1 MTDAKTIAPYGT
13 WPSPITAGMI
23 ADTTISL
30 SSVLVDGRDIYW
42 LEGRPSEG
50 GRVVLVRW
58 TENGPVD
65 VLPQGYSARA
75 RVHEYGGGAAIVSGG
90 VAFFVNF
97 DDQRI
102 YRLVDGGM
110 PTAITPDT
118 GDRHADMFHDA
129 ARNRL
134 LCVRERHVGD
144 AVINELIAV
153 DLESGACTVLVEGHD
168 FVSNPRVSPDGA
180 SLCWVSW
187 ELPDMPW
194 DSAALWVAPIG
205 PDGDVGPGVKL
216 AGGDG
221 VSVFQPIWAPDGSLV
236 FAADPDGWWNLQRW
250 DGSDVSA
257 LHSMEAEFGLP
268 QWVFG
273 MRTLDVHAS
282 GAIVTAY
289 TRDGVWQ
296 LARLDGGMLQDL
308 NVPYTDIAAPQWAG
322 DRIVFIGSSAR
333 AASAILTLDPAS
345 GAMEK
350 LRESLTV
357 DLDTEGLSVPDSIAF
372 ETTDGDTAYGFYYP
386 PASATN
392 APPPDE
398 RPPLIVRGHGG
409 PTGATSPSF
418 SLAIQFWTSRG
429 FAVLDVN
436 YRGST
441 GFGRGYREA
450 LYGRWGAADVD
461 DMVHGAEH
469 LVSSGLADPARLAI
483 RGGSAGG
490 YTALAALA
498 FRDTFSGGASL
509 YGIGDLMTLARDTH
523 KFESRYLDLL
533 IGPLPE
539 TAQLYRDRSPIE
551 HVDALNC
558 PVIFLQGE
566 DDKVVPPNQAEAMVD
581 ALDAKGIP
589 VAYILFAGE
598 GHGFRKAENVCRA
611 LESELGFY
619 GRIFGFEP
627 ADDLPA
633 LDIRNLNNQQSRT
646 GRENHEAV

>member
-1 MTDAKTIAPYGT
+1 
-13 WPSPITAGMI
+13 MI

-30 SSVLVDGRDIYW
+30 SGLLVDGSDIYW

-50 GRVVLVRW
+50 GRVVLVRHADA
-58 TENGPVD
+58 GPVD
-65 VLPQGYSARA
+65 VLPQGYSARS

-90 VAFFVNF
+90 IVFFVNF

-102 YRLVDGGM
+102 YRVENGGM
-110 PTAITPDT
+110 PEAVTPDS

-129 ARNRL
+129 ARHRI
-134 LCVRERHVGD
+134 LCVRERHAGD
-144 AVINELIAV
+144 SVVNELIAV
-153 DLESGACTVLVEGHD
+153 DLASGICTTLVSGHD
-168 FVSNPRVSPDGA
+168 FVSNPRVSPDGTML
-180 SLCWVSW
+180 SWVSW

-205 PDGDVGPGVKL
+205 PSGDVGAGKVL

-221 VSVFQPIWAPDGSLV
+221 VSVFQPVWAPDGTLI
-236 FAADPDGWWNLQRW
+236 FAADPDGWWNLHRW
-250 DGSDVSA
+250 NGADVTA
-257 LHSMEAEFGLP
+257 IIRMDAEFGLP

-273 MRTLDVHAS
+273 MRTFDVQRS
-282 GAIVTAY
+282 GNVVAY
-289 TRDGVWQ
+289 TCDGAWRLAHIVDAGPRDIE
-296 LARLDGGMLQDL
+296 L
-308 NVPYTDIAAPQWAG
+308 PFSDIAAPQWV
-322 DRIVFIGSSAR
+322 DDKIVFMGASAR
-333 AASAILTLDPAS
+333 SASAILLLDPVS
-345 GAMEK
+345 GVIETLQTA
-350 LRESLTV
+350 LTV
-357 DLDTEGLSVPDSIAF
+357 DLDQAGLSVPDSISF

-386 PASATN
+386 PGSATH
-392 APPPDE
+392 APPPEE

-441 GFGRGYREA
+441 GFGRAYREA
-450 LYGRWGAADVD
+450 LYGRWGEADVD
-461 DMVHGAEH
+461 DMVRGAEH
-469 LVSSGLADPARLAI
+469 LVASGLADPARLVI

-539 TAQLYRDRSPIE
+539 AEQLYRDRSPIE

-566 DDKVVPPNQAEAMVD
+566 DDKVVPPNQAEAMVN
-581 ALDAKGIP
+581 ALDQKGIP
-589 VAYILFAGE
+589 VAYILFEGE
-598 GHGFRKAENVCRA
+598 GHGFRKSENVCRA

-619 GRIFGFEP
+619 GRIFGFAP

-633 LDIRNLNNQQSRT
+633 LDIRNLDN
-646 GRENHEAV
+646 

>member
-1 MTDAKTIAPYGT
+1 MTATKSVAPYGT
-13 WPSPITAGMI
+13 WSSPITAGMI
-23 ADTTISL
+23 ADTTISI
-30 SSVLVDGRDIYW
+30 SSVLVDGGDVYW

-50 GRVVLVRW
+50 GRVVLVRR
-58 TENGPVD
+58 TEAGPVD
-65 VLPQGYSARA
+65 VMPAGYSARS
-75 RVHEYGGGAAIVSGG
+75 RVHEYGGGAAAVSGG

-97 DDQRI
+97 EDQRI
-102 YRLVDGGM
+102 YRLEDGN
-110 PTAITPDT
+110 ALKAVTPDN
-118 GDRHADMFHDA
+118 GDRYADMFHDVS
-129 ARNRL
+129 RNRL
-134 LCVRERHVGD
+134 VCVRERHVDDG
-144 AVINELIAV
+144 VVNELISV
-153 DLESGACTVLVEGHD
+153 DLGSGACKALVEGHD

-180 SLCWVSW
+180 MLSWVSW

-194 DSAALWVAPIG
+194 DSAALWVASIG
-205 PDGDVGPGVKL
+205 PDGDVGPGEKL
-216 AGGDG
+216 AGGKG
-221 VSVFQPIWAPDGSLV
+221 VSVFQPTWAPDGSLI
-236 FAADPDGWWNLQRW
+236 FAADPEGWWNLHRR
-250 DGSDVSA
+250 DGAGVSPIV
-257 LHSMEAEFGLP
+257 SMEAEFGLP

-273 MRTLDVHAS
+273 MRTFDVSPS

-296 LARLDGGMLQDL
+296 LAGIDDGTLQGIE
-308 NVPYTDIAAPQWAG
+308 VPFTDIAAPQWV
-322 DRIVFIGSSAR
+322 DDKIIFIGSSAHQ
-333 AASAILTLDPAS
+333 ASAILLLDPAT
-345 GAMEK
+345 GAIET
-350 LRESLTV
+350 LRTSLTV
-357 DLDTEGLSVPDSIAF
+357 QLDPAGLSVPDSIAF
-372 ETTDGDTAYGFYYP
+372 ETTDGDTAHGFYYP
-386 PASATN
+386 PISAAN
-392 APPPDE
+392 IAPDGE
-398 RPPLIVRGHGG
+398 LPPLIVRGHGG

-450 LYGRWGAADVD
+450 LYGRWGEADVD
-461 DMVHGAEH
+461 DMVRGAEH
-469 LVSSGLADPARLAI
+469 LVASGLADPARLAI

-539 TAQLYRDRSPIE
+539 TEQLYRDRSPIE

-558 PVIFLQGE
+558 PVIFLQGA
-566 DDKVVPPNQAEAMVD
+566 DDRVVPPNQAEAMVD

-589 VAYILFAGE
+589 VAYVLFEGE
-598 GHGFRKAENVCRA
+598 GHGFRKAENVTRA

-619 GRIFGFEP
+619 GRIFGFTP

-633 LDIRNLNNQQSRT
+633 LDIRNLKD
-646 GRENHEAV
+646 

>member
-1 MTDAKTIAPYGT
+1 MTGTKPTAKATAPYGT

-30 SSVLVDGRDIYW
+30 SSVLVDESDIYW

-50 GRVVLVRW
+50 GRVVLVRH
-58 TENGPVD
+58 TDAGPVD
-65 VLPQGYSARA
+65 VLPQGYSARS
-75 RVHEYGGGAAIVSGG
+75 RVHEYGGGAAIVSVG
-90 VAFFVNF
+90 VVFFVNF

-102 YRLVDGGM
+102 YLLENGRKPEAV
-110 PTAITPDT
+110 TPDS

-129 ARNRL
+129 ARNRI

-144 AVINELIAV
+144 AVVNELIAV
-153 DLESGACTVLVEGHD
+153 DLASGACTTLVGGHD
-168 FVSNPRVSPDGA
+168 FVSNPRVSPDGTTL
-180 SLCWVSW
+180 SWVSW

-194 DSAALWVAPIG
+194 DSATLWVAPIG
-205 PDGDVGPGVKL
+205 PNGDIGAGKML

-221 VSVFQPIWAPDGSLV
+221 VSVFQPMWAPDGTLI
-236 FAADPDGWWNLQRW
+236 FAADPDGWWNLHRW
-250 DGSDVSA
+250 DGDAVSA
-257 LHSMEAEFGLP
+257 LTRMEAEFGLP

-273 MRTLDVHAS
+273 MRTFDVRPS

-289 TRDGVWQ
+289 TRDGAWR
-296 LARLDGGMLQDL
+296 LARVDDDGLRDIDL
-308 NVPYTDIAAPQWAG
+308 PCTDITAPQWV
-322 DRIVFIGSSAR
+322 DDKIVFVGSSAH
-333 AASAILTLDPAS
+333 AASAILLLDPAS
-345 GAMEK
+345 GVIETLQTA
-350 LRESLTV
+350 LTV
-357 DLDTEGLSVPDSIAF
+357 DLDPAGLSIPESISF

-386 PASATN
+386 PSSATH

-418 SLAIQFWTSRG
+418 SLAIQFWSSRG

-441 GFGRGYREA
+441 GFGRAYRES
-450 LYGRWGAADVD
+450 LYRRWGEADVD
-461 DMVHGAEH
+461 DMVRGAEY
-469 LVSSGLADPARLAI
+469 LVASGLADSSRLAI

-539 TAQLYRDRSPIE
+539 TEQLYRDRSPIE

-581 ALDAKGIP
+581 ALDQKGIP
-589 VAYILFAGE
+589 VAYVLFEGE
-598 GHGFRKAENVCRA
+598 GHGFRKSENVCRA

-619 GRIFGFEP
+619 GQIFGFAP
-627 ADDLPA
+627 ADDLPE
-633 LDIRNLNNQQSRT
+633 LDIRNLNN
-646 GRENHEAV
+646 

>member
-1 MTDAKTIAPYGT
+1 MTATNAAAPYGT
-13 WPSPITAGMI
+13 WSSPITAAMI

-30 SSVLVDGRDIYW
+30 SSVLVDGSDIYW

-50 GRVVLVRW
+50 GRVVLVRQ
-58 TENGPVD
+58 TNTGPVD
-65 VLPQGYSARA
+65 VLPQGYSARS

-97 DDQRI
+97 EDQRI
-102 YRLVDGGM
+102 YRQEPGGT
-110 PTAITPDT
+110 PEAVTPDS
-118 GDRHADMFHDA
+118 GDRHADMFHDE
-129 ARNRL
+129 ARHRI

-144 AVINELIAV
+144 EVVNELLAV
-153 DLESGACTVLVEGHD
+153 DLTSGASTVLVGGHD
-168 FVSNPRVSPDGA
+168 FVSNPRVSPDGMTL
-180 SLCWVSW
+180 SWVSW

-194 DSAALWVAPIG
+194 DSAALWVASIG
-205 PDGDVGPGVKL
+205 PDGDVGGARKL
-216 AGGDG
+216 AGGNG
-221 VSVFQPIWAPDGSLV
+221 VSVCQPMWAPDGTLV
-236 FAADPDGWWNLQRW
+236 FVADPEGWWNLHRW
-250 DGSDVSA
+250 DGNDVSVIA
-257 LHSMEAEFGLP
+257 PMEAEFGLP

-273 MRTLDVHAS
+273 MRTFDVRPS
-282 GAIVTAY
+282 GSIVTAY
-289 TRDGVWQ
+289 TRDGVWR
-296 LARLDGGMLQDL
+296 LACIDDEGLRDIE
-308 NVPYTDIAAPQWAG
+308 VPWTDINAPQWVG
-322 DRIVFIGSSAR
+322 DQLVFIGSSAG
-333 AASAILTLDPAS
+333 AASAILVFDPAS
-345 GAMEK
+345 GAIET
-350 LRESLTV
+350 LQTSLNV
-357 DLDTEGLSVPDSIAF
+357 DLDPAGLSVPESISF

-386 PASATN
+386 PCSATSG
-392 APPPDE
+392 PPPDE

-418 SLAIQFWTSRG
+418 SLAIQYWTSRG

-441 GFGRGYREA
+441 GFGRAYREA
-450 LYGRWGAADVD
+450 LYGRWGDADVD
-461 DMVHGAEH
+461 DMVRGAEH
-469 LVSSGLADPARLAI
+469 LVASGLADSSRLAI

-539 TAQLYRDRSPIE
+539 TEQLYRDRSPIE

-566 DDKVVPPNQAEAMVD
+566 DDRVVPPNQAEAMVG
-581 ALDAKGIP
+581 ALDQKGIP
-589 VAYILFAGE
+589 VAYILFEGE
-598 GHGFRKAENVCRA
+598 GHGFRKSENVCRA

-619 GRIFGFEP
+619 GRIFGFAP

-633 LDIRNLNNQQSRT
+633 LDIRNLN
-646 GRENHEAV
+646 G